1 MKDKAYS
8 RKILGCLFSL
18 LFAAI
23 IFVGFAPSEAKASD
37 ELMWW
42 AERTTAEYGRSK
54 LTEAQQVLWD
64 ELYGTLHDFTVAEG
78 FEKDTWDDKSF
89 IVTVKFADSS
99 NKNLLA
105 TLTEDDIIKAY
116 TVFRADNPIFFFLGQ
131 GYSYSFGEEGSLS
144 IKPAECYLTPES
156 RLRAETYLY
165 EIGSKWYDWISHEV
179 DTGADATYSVVRA
192 VHDLIINRIDYA
204 RASNGQPSAEGWAHS
219 LAGVFTG
226 DGVVCEGYA
235 KAFKYMLDLL
245 NIENIYITG
254 KGGGDDHAW
263 NAVKIDDE
271 WLLVDVTWD
280 DLKVGPDS
288 KESPAGCYDWFCV
301 PAEEFNEGHE
311 GKKHIPDSASA
322 LYALPEFSESD
333 EYVYYKKYNSLS
345 NAPINNSNVKAFVEA
360 GKVSAPG
367 AYIYY
372 AVPDDDSLRALIT
385 ELKTDKR
392 SFFRDSIFGLNLFIY
407 VDEEKYE
414 PPFTVDYQYP
424 GDENQQQQPTVTV
437 LEGTTE
443 HIWAKGSKEYSKVT
457 IKPSIKAST
466 YKDAKG
472 KTKQGK
478 LGYVVLSSDTGIE
491 FDTTNHKVTTKSDKS
506 VATVSGK
513 GVVSAK
519 SPGTAYVYAY
529 DTGSFKVEKFTIN
542 VAMAPTKL
550 ALTSVPGIADKD
562 YLIKKTSLDPGCGE
576 LIYLVE
582 EAGNFSV
589 SGGTSYKV
597 VVEGEAK
604 NVLTATEVT
613 RDEKGNQSFTI
624 TAKEKPVSATKLAK
638 AKVTVIN
645 NESGKKVKLN
655 VSIGNPVTDIIVDGS
670 GSLAK
675 KGDSVDLKVSFVTPY
690 GTGLATTDGVK
701 VAVSLSDP
709 DVEDKKVT
717 LEKGSDIKYKYDKK
731 TGNLTVTAA
740 KDIKEGGGVYLILK
754 DKGSGEWKVFCI
766 CTVDSSGNLRI

>member
-1 MKDKAYS
+1 MNHKAYS

-18 LFAAI
+18 LLAAI
-23 IFVGFAPSEAKASD
+23 LFVGFAPNEAKASD

-78 FEKDTWDDKSF
+78 FEKDTWGADSN

-144 IKPAECYLTPES
+144 IKPANCYLTPES

-204 RASNGQPSAEGWAHS
+204 KTANNQPSAEGWAHS

-288 KESPAGCYDWFCV
+288 VNSPAGCYDWFCI
-301 PAEEFNEGHE
+301 PEDSFNNGHQ
-311 GKKHIPDSASA
+311 GKKHIPSSASE
-322 LYALPEFSESD
+322 LYALPDFSDSD
-333 EYVYYKKYNSLS
+333 EYIYYKRYHSFS
-345 NAPINNSNVKAFVEA
+345 SDTINGSNVKAFVEA
-360 GKVSAPG
+360 GKASAPG
-367 AYIYY
+367 AYVYY
-372 AVPDDDSLRALIT
+372 VVPDEDSLRALIT
-385 ELKTDKR
+385 ELKSKKM
-392 SFFRDSIFGLNLFIY
+392 SYYKDSVYGLNLYIY
-407 VDEEKYE
+407 IDEEQYE

-424 GDENQQQQPTVTV
+424 GDENLQHNTVV
-437 LEGTTE
+437 VIEGTTE

-457 IKPSIKAST
+457 IKPSIKASA
-466 YKDAKG
+466 YKDARG

-478 LGYVVLSSDTGIE
+478 LGYVVLSADTGIE
-491 FDTTNHKVTTKSDKS
+491 FDTTKHAVTTKSDKS
-506 VATVSGK
+506 IATVSGK

-519 SPGTAYVYAY
+519 APGTAYVYAY

-550 ALTSVPGIADKD
+550 ALSVLPGMTDKD
-562 YLIKKTSLDPGCGE
+562 YLLKKTSLDPGYGE
-576 LIYLVE
+576 YVYIVE
-582 EAGNFSV
+582 QAGNFSV
-589 SGGTSYKV
+589 DGGTTYKV

-604 NVLTATEVT
+604 NAITASEVT
-613 RDEKGNQSFTI
+613 RDDKGNLFFQI
-624 TAKEKPVSATKLAK
+624 TAKDKPVSATKLAK

-655 VSIGNPVTDIIVDGS
+655 VAIGNPVTDIVVTGS
-670 GSLAK
+670 GSLSK

-690 GTGLATTDGVK
+690 GTGLSTTDGVK
-701 VAVSLSDP
+701 VAVSLFEP
-709 DVEDKKVT
+709 DVDEKKVT
-717 LEKGSDIKYKYDKK
+717 LEKGSDIKFKYDKK

-754 DKGSGEWKVFCI
+754 DKGSGEWRSYEI
-766 CTVDSSGNLRI
+766 CYVDSSGNLRI

>member
-1 MKDKAYS
+1 M
-8 RKILGCLFSL
+8 
-18 LFAAI
+18 
-23 IFVGFAPSEAKASD
+23 
-37 ELMWW
+37 
-42 AERTTAEYGRSK
+42 
-54 LTEAQQVLWD
+54 
-64 ELYGTLHDFTVAEG
+64 
-78 FEKDTWDDKSF
+78 
-89 IVTVKFADSS
+89 
-99 NKNLLA
+99 
-105 TLTEDDIIKAY
+105 
-116 TVFRADNPIFFFLGQ
+116 
-131 GYSYSFGEEGSLS
+131 
-144 IKPAECYLTPES
+144 
-156 RLRAETYLY
+156 
-165 EIGSKWYDWISHEV
+165 
-179 DTGADATYSVVRA
+179 
-192 VHDLIINRIDYA
+192 
-204 RASNGQPSAEGWAHS
+204 
-219 LAGVFTG
+219 
-226 DGVVCEGYA
+226 
-235 KAFKYMLDLL
+235 
-245 NIENIYITG
+245 
-254 KGGGDDHAW
+254 
-263 NAVKIDDE
+263 
-271 WLLVDVTWD
+271 
-280 DLKVGPDS
+280 
-288 KESPAGCYDWFCV
+288 
-301 PAEEFNEGHE
+301 
-311 GKKHIPDSASA
+311 
-322 LYALPEFSESD
+322 
-333 EYVYYKKYNSLS
+333 
-345 NAPINNSNVKAFVEA
+345 
-360 GKVSAPG
+360 
-367 AYIYY
+367 
-372 AVPDDDSLRALIT
+372 
-385 ELKTDKR
+385 
-392 SFFRDSIFGLNLFIY
+392 
-407 VDEEKYE
+407 
-414 PPFTVDYQYP
+414 
-424 GDENQQQQPTVTV
+424 TV

-562 YLIKKTSLDPGCGE
+562 CLIKKTSLDPGCGE

-613 RDEKGNQSFTI
+613 RDEKGNLNFTI

-701 VAVSLSDP
+701 LAVSLSDP
-709 DVEDKKVT
+709 DIDEKKVT
-717 LEKGSDIKYKYDKK
+717 LEKGSDIKIKYDKK
-731 TGNLTVTAA
+731 TGNLKVTAA
-740 KDIKEGGGVYLILK
+740 KDINEGGGVYLLLK